1 MYQQQKQE
9 NLEKLKKEMY
19 KELTLKPTIPDTS
32 KTMGISRATAR
43 GEDTTLNASER
54 LFREAYE
61 KQKPENEARKK
72 RKEEELKRKTEVEN
86 ADDNPALSAL
96 PQNKLSDAEKEE
108 LAKQGF
114 TFSPEINTNIDVDHG
129 DKTLV

>member
-1 MYQQQKQE
+1 MSNLAGSTKISSSQNNQVQGTFEERLQMYQEQKKE

-19 KELTLKPTIPDTS
+19 KELTLKPKIPDTS

-61 KQKPENEARKK
+61 K
-72 RKEEELKRKTEVEN
+72 
-86 ADDNPALSAL
+86 
-96 PQNKLSDAEKEE
+96 
-108 LAKQGF
+108 
-114 TFSPEINTNIDVDHG
+114 
-129 DKTLV
+129 